1 MLTCSYA
8 DRREILEF
16 VHHIGMPNKGGM
28 IRVGLTFDCGEHDQL
43 WRRER

>member
-16 VHHIGMPNKGGM
+16 IHHVQ
-28 IRVGLTFDCGEHDQL
+28 RVDVVPVGK
-43 WRRER
+43 